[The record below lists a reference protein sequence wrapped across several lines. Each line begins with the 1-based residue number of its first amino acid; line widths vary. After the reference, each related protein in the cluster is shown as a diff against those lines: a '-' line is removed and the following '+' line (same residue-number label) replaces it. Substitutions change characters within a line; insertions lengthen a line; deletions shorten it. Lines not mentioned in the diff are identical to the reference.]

1 MKIVYNIFY
10 SLAVIVLLI
19 AVLGGS
25 ATKSLFDAL
34 SIETLEF
41 SGIKREYVDSADDKI
56 DDIFYSAK
64 RVELQIEK
72 LKNLFSQDNVDESK
86 YKRVNNFFIYET
98 FYKPLIEMLNYVYR
112 IFFSIGAVFLLLFG
126 IIFHLIYK
134 SFDLRRRVRKL
145 EDLLLAQNK

>member
-25 ATKSLFDAL
+25 TTKSLFDAL

-72 LKNLFSQDNVDESK
+72 LKNLFSQDDIDESK
-86 YKRVNNFFIYET
+86 YKRIKNYFVYET

-112 IFFSIGAVFLLLFG
+112 IFFSIGAVFMLLFG
-126 IIFHLIYK
+126 VISHLIYK